1 MVERQLPKLDV
12 VGSIPI
18 TRSIFSTDR
27 LSNASGRVRASIRG
41 FVALLALCAS
51 LAAGEARGEPKELPL
66 LFDSRERIAKPDL
79 SSLARLRFL
88 TTVDFPPLNFID
100 QSGKLSGFHVDLT
113 REICRELAIEP
124 KCQIQAVT
132 FEELAPALE
141 DGQGDAI
148 AAGIAVTSELRQRF
162 GFSRPFM
169 QLPARFALNPKAAS
183 GVVEPVD
190 LAGKPVGVVAGTTH
204 EAMFKAFFPEL
215 TTKTFPD
222 RDTMLAA
229 LRQGLVPAVF
239 SDGMQLSFW
248 ISGAIAAGCCTL
260 MEGAYFSQRFLG
272 EGLTIMNR
280 KTEPALTQAIDH
292 ALLALSRS
300 GRLEEIYLRYFPN
313 GIY

>member
-18 TRSIFSTDR
+18 TRSIFSAGC
-27 LSNASGRVRASIRG
+27 LSKASDLVRALFRAAVG
-41 FVALLALCAS
+41 LLAVSAS
-51 LAAGEARGEPKELPL
+51 LVAGGVRAEPRELPL
-66 LFDSRERIAKPDL
+66 LFDSRERIARPDL

-88 TTVDFPPLNFID
+88 TTVDFPPFNFID
-100 QSGKLSGFHVDLT
+100 QSGKLSGFHVDLA

-124 KCQIQAVT
+124 KCQIQALT
-132 FEELAPALE
+132 FEELTPALE

-148 AAGIAVTSELRQRF
+148 AAGVAVTPELRKSF

-183 GVVEPVD
+183 GVVEPAD
-190 LAGKPVGVVAGTTH
+190 LAGKPVGVVAGTRH

-215 TTKTFPD
+215 TAKIFPD

-229 LRQGLVPAVF
+229 LREGLVPAVF

-248 ISGAIAAGCCTL
+248 ISGGIAAGCCTL